1 VRVGSA
7 SALQIRCQ
15 REQTEGDASEQAAT
29 IINGLSGMDK
39 KCDRQVT
46 SAIPPTASLSRET
59 LHIMQTEYLGL
70 TQERATG
77 RLWRLAAGL
86 AGLPDVCLRSKP
98 EVGRGPQDFYL

>member
-1 VRVGSA
+1 
-7 SALQIRCQ
+7 
-15 REQTEGDASEQAAT
+15 
-29 IINGLSGMDK
+29 MDK